1 MTRVALLFFSPIF
14 SVSDDLRRGSM
25 ERNKSFFK
33 ALHEL
38 KNLRPQ
44 LYSAADYCEKSYL
57 HSEQKQMVLDN
68 LKDYTVKALVNVVDH
83 LGTVASKLTNLFDQQ
98 SSDISTMEL
107 RASCVS
113 QQLLT
118 CRTLLVLSDDL
129 NQDRII
135 AMRQKWHLCEID
147 LEDYFFVLLTRLFQS
162 IQRHIYL
169 KGPMDKVTS
178 IAIPL
183 ALAASSLYMIVS
195 LYLFHFLVC
204 FFQNCVFM
212 LFHVFLES
220 VMFFTE

>member
-1 MTRVALLFFSPIF
+1 
-14 SVSDDLRRGSM
+14 M
-25 ERNKSFFK
+25 EMESSKVLENT
-33 ALHEL
+33 
-38 KNLRPQ
+38 
-44 LYSAADYCEKSYL
+44 D
-57 HSEQKQMVLDN
+57 QKTDQVLDN

-113 QQLLT
+113 QKLLT
-118 CRTLLVLSDDL
+118 CRTLLVLSNDL

-135 AMRQKWHLCEID
+135 AMRQKWRLCEID

-169 KGPMDKVTS
+169 KRPMDKVTS
-178 IAIPL
+178 VAIPL
-183 ALAASSLYMIVS
+183 ALAASSLYMI
-195 LYLFHFLVC
+195 
-204 FFQNCVFM
+204 NCVFM
-212 LFHVFLES
+212 LFYVFLES

>member
-1 MTRVALLFFSPIF
+1 
-14 SVSDDLRRGSM
+14 M
-25 ERNKSFFK
+25 EMESSKV
-33 ALHEL
+33 HE
-38 KNLRPQ
+38 
-44 LYSAADYCEKSYL
+44 DTD
-57 HSEQKQMVLDN
+57 QKTDPVLDN

-107 RASCVS
+107 RTSCVS

-135 AMRQKWHLCEID
+135 AMRQKWRLCEID

-178 IAIPL
+178 VAIPL
-183 ALAASSLYMIVS
+183 ALAASSLYMI
-195 LYLFHFLVC
+195 
-204 FFQNCVFM
+204 NCVFM

>member
-1 MTRVALLFFSPIF
+1 
-14 SVSDDLRRGSM
+14 M
-25 ERNKSFFK
+25 EMESLKV
-33 ALHEL
+33 HE
-38 KNLRPQ
+38 
-44 LYSAADYCEKSYL
+44 DTD
-57 HSEQKQMVLDN
+57 QKTDPVLDN
-68 LKDYTVKALVNVVDH
+68 LKDYNVKALVNVVDH

-98 SSDISTMEL
+98 SYDISTMEL

-113 QQLLT
+113 QKLLT

-135 AMRQKWHLCEID
+135 AMRQKWRLCEID

-178 IAIPL
+178 VAIPL
-183 ALAASSLYMIVS
+183 AFAASSLYMI
-195 LYLFHFLVC
+195 
-204 FFQNCVFM
+204 NCVFM

>member
-1 MTRVALLFFSPIF
+1 
-14 SVSDDLRRGSM
+14 
-25 ERNKSFFK
+25 
-33 ALHEL
+33 HEL

-57 HSEQKQMVLDN
+57 HIEQKQMVLDN

-83 LGTVASKLTNLFDQQ
+83 LGIVASKLTNLFDQQ

-113 QQLLT
+113 LCVSCFCQQLLT

-135 AMRQKWHLCEID
+135 AMRQKWRLCEID

-178 IAIPL
+178 VAIHL
-183 ALAASSLYMIVS
+183 AFAASSLYMI
-195 LYLFHFLVC
+195 
-204 FFQNCVFM
+204 NCVFM

>member
-1 MTRVALLFFSPIF
+1 MEMD
-14 SVSDDLRRGSM
+14 DDLRRGSM
-25 ERNKSFFK
+25 ERSKSFFK

-68 LKDYTVKALVNVVDH
+68 LKEYTVKALVNVVDH

-98 SSDISTMEL
+98 SSDVSTMEL

-113 QQLLT
+113 QW
-118 CRTLLVLSDDL
+118 R
-129 NQDRII
+129 
-135 AMRQKWHLCEID
+135 LCEID

-162 IQRHIYL
+162 IQRHNYL

-178 IAIPL
+178 VAIPL
-183 ALAASSLYMIVS
+183 ALAASSLYMI
-195 LYLFHFLVC
+195 
-204 FFQNCVFM
+204 NCVFM
-212 LFHVFLES
+212 LFHVFLEF